1 MFIDNARIN
10 NLSGTKIDVD
20 TLAVKYFADVTSKIY
35 NHNNTAVPLTRVGSN
50 YIASA
55 NTGSS
60 GVHTCAPVSI
70 TNCRSGGSFVAYVQ
84 GILGNVANMVVEYS
98 TDGSSYSNATGQVF
112 TISAGTYRGYTLLYN
127 GTLSFSGSD
136 STAYFRVK
144 FNGNQN
150 YTQIGLTVTVD
161 NTN

>member
-1 MFIDNARIN
+1 MFLKLDANGKVAQMVLNSNASSGSGATSTVAFLADTFKIDNDAGSSVSPFVVSGGSVFIDNARIN

-35 NHNNTAVPLTRVGSN
+35 NHDNTAVPLTRVGSN

-84 GILGNVANMVVEYS
+84 GILGDVAKY
-98 TDGSSYSNATGQVF
+98 GG
-112 TISAGTYRGYTLLYN
+112 
-127 GTLSFSGSD
+127 
-136 STAYFRVK
+136 
-144 FNGNQN
+144 
-150 YTQIGLTVTVD
+150 
-161 NTN
+161 